1 MIGKSPEDPGRLNR
15 NRGGKEMNSWRTIAE
30 KLTDEFMAWGCRF
43 NRLQLPEIA
52 MSYDCTSLFFW
63 NWMDGETEQSEK
75 GFLRVLGY
83 AWKKLMEEDDEA
95 AALPAVTRFGTAGA
109 DDIAA

>member
-1 MIGKSPEDPGRLNR
+1 
-15 NRGGKEMNSWRTIAE
+15 MNSWLEIAE

-52 MSYDCTSLFFW
+52 MSYECTPLFFW
-63 NWMDGETEQSEK
+63 NWMDGETKQSEK

-83 AWKKLMEEDDEA
+83 ALKKYMEEVGEA
-95 AALPAVTRFGTAGA
+95 VQLSPVAPIRAE
-109 DDIAA
+109 DIAA